1 MYMWGPVSMSLRS
14 TLEPQSSMGRV
25 PVADRS
31 GLLLLLSGFA
41 KSLVLFEPDAMCR
54 NPKQ

>member
-1 MYMWGPVSMSLRS
+1 MSLRS